1 METNFELEEELSLS
15 RDVGRQNELLHQRLH
30 FAECDVIEVREHA
43 RLTHDAH
50 RRAPVMKL
58 EHRHILQTQRNT
70 SSHASTTTTV
80 SVIDEPRR
88 SVSSQSYLQTSTS
101 ISVKV

>member
-70 SSHASTTTTV
+70 SSQH
-80 SVIDEPRR
+80 VIARVNNNDGVRDR
-88 SVSSQSYLQTSTS
+88 
-101 ISVKV
+101 